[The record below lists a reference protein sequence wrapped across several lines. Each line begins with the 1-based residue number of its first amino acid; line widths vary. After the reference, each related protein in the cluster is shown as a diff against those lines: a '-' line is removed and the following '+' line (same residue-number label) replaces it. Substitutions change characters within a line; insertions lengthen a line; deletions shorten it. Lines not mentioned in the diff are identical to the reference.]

1 MHAAKPRAAFT
12 LIELL
17 VVITIIA
24 ILAAL
29 LLPALARA
37 KATAQA
43 TACKSNMKQILLAS
57 EGYATDNKGTYVA
70 DSDVNHWANTL
81 YFEYGK
87 NTNILV
93 CPTDLA
99 RGPGPPA
106 TQGGTGVDSAAR
118 SYEMNGCDDVTASF
132 VGSALNVGQVKQSS
146 IVVPSATIELGEKP
160 HTYGD
165 FWVDIWQPG
174 ENVTNSV
181 SHGMHG
187 GSVPSNQGG
196 ANDGMFDCSVR
207 YYKFGLDISPVDM
220 WGVYG
225 SNRTTPAVTTAL
237 LPFLSP

>member
-1 MHAAKPRAAFT
+1 MNATKLRTAFT

-17 VVITIIA
+17 VVIIIIA
-24 ILAAL
+24 LLAAL

-57 EGYATDNKGTYVA
+57 EGYATDNKGSYVA
-70 DSDVNHWANTL
+70 DSDTDHWANTL

-87 NTNILV
+87 NTNILL
-93 CPTDLA
+93 CPTDAA
-99 RGPGPPA
+99 RGVPQTEGGPPPA
-106 TQGGTGVDSAAR
+106 DPSPRT
-118 SYEMNGCDDVTASF
+118 YEMNGCDDVTGSF
-132 VGSALNVGQVKQSS
+132 IGAALNQGYVKQSS

-160 HTYGD
+160 PAIPD
-165 FWVDIWQPG
+165 FWMDIWQPG

-187 GSVPSNQGG
+187 GSQPSIQGG

-207 YYKFGLDISPVDM
+207 YYKFGLDISPVDL
-220 WGVYG
+220 WGVYD
-225 SNRTTPAVTTAL
+225 SNRTTAAVTTDL